1 MSRFRHQLPTFMRIA
16 LLLLLLSMQSFTS
29 AHELN
34 QGTTHDSSLCAS
46 CSIGSGHNGIPSTA
60 VGCPVNVSTG
70 NQPVFAGIVA
80 PQASLRQTPE
90 ARAPPI
96 TL

>member
-1 MSRFRHQLPTFMRIA
+1 MSRFRHQLPTIMRIA
-16 LLLLLLSMQSFTS
+16 LLLLLLSMQSFTV
-29 AHELN
+29 AHELT

-46 CSIGSGHNGIPSTA
+46 CSIGSGLNGIPSA
-60 VGCPVNVSTG
+60 AADCPINVSTG
-70 NQPVFAGIVA
+70 NQPVFAGFSA

-90 ARAPPI
+90 ARAPPF

>member
-1 MSRFRHQLPTFMRIA
+1 MSRFRRQLPTVMRIA
-16 LLLLLLSMQSFTS
+16 LLLLLLSMQGFTT
-29 AHELN
+29 AHELD
-34 QGTTHDSSLCAS
+34 QGIKHDSSLCIS
-46 CSIGSGHNGIPSTA
+46 CSIGSGHDGIPSTA
-60 VGCPVNVSTG
+60 VDCPVSISAG
-70 NQPVFAGIVA
+70 SQPVFAGITA